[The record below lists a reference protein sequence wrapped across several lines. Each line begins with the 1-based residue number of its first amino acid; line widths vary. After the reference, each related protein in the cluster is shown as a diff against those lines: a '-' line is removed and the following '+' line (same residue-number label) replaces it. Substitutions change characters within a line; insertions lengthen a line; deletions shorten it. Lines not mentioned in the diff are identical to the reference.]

1 MKRVLWVLAGMLILA
16 AAGYTFRPRPLLV
29 AVGAPV
35 RITVREYIAEEAKTR
50 LDAEYLI
57 DMPIA
62 GTLERIEWKA
72 GDMLEAGAIIARIES
87 FELERQIRGMESLI
101 AQARAQ
107 VTGVDSGKPKP
118 EDLAAAALRI
128 REASDALR
136 IAEKD
141 KTIAEIDFADAERA
155 VQRARSLR
163 AEGVVSQAELEEA
176 ERRYKGLE
184 QNIARV
190 RLVAQAAA
198 KQLEIATLNEQRLRG
213 SVDDN
218 EFMRTVYEA
227 DIVRVEAEL
236 EVLRRDLERAIIRA
250 PVAGPILEKYIED
263 RRVLPPGT
271 PIVKMGELATLEI
284 ECDVLS
290 EEVVKVKPGNP
301 VEISGKALGDAVHS
315 GTVKRIYPSAFMK
328 ISALGIEQQRVKVII
343 AFDEPVPAL
352 RPGTRLDVKIVTA
365 ESPDVLAVP
374 ERATFRREGQ
384 WYVFTAENG
393 RARMRPVAI
402 GLKND
407 DWAEIASGLDPE
419 SAVITEPRNDL
430 DDHARVRPRP

>member
-1 MKRVLWVLAGMLILA
+1 MKRVLWVLAGIIILA

-29 AVGAPV
+29 AVGAPA
-35 RITVREYIAEEAKTR
+35 RITVREYIAEEAKTW

-57 DMPIA
+57 AMPIA

-72 GDMLEAGAIIARIES
+72 GDMIEAGGVIARIES

-107 VTGVDSGKPKP
+107 VTGVDTGKPKP

-128 REASDALR
+128 KEASDALR

-155 VQRARSLR
+155 MQRAHSLR

-190 RLVAQAAA
+190 RLVAQAAS

-218 EFMRTVYEA
+218 EFMRTVYES
-227 DIVRVEAEL
+227 DILRVEAEL

-250 PVAGPILEKYIED
+250 PVSGPILEKYVED

-271 PIVKMGELATLEI
+271 PIVKMGDMATLEI

-430 DDHARVRPRP
+430 DHNARVRPRP